1 MHYTMA
7 IFAHLH
13 SFPII
18 LLLCCGMVL
27 FTDGHRDG
35 RKFGAEEEDSD
46 EDGDPSTT
54 DGLLQLKI
62 VNVKQNSALFS
73 WFSTIPSRSGLVK
86 CEVVSTPENK
96 QGKVTEIMNSLPT
109 NWTDL
114 QLTEL
119 TNSTQYTVFIICSVD
134 TDVYNSNSIQFI
146 TGVPLTTTV
155 KPKPITSTP
164 TPHTGPYLETANESQ
179 VTDVVLGV
187 LFAVIGAVVISTS
200 AFYLCKKYQ
209 RNQRILRFYRE
220 AAEVDTNPFGVIYV
234 YFDDSTTNS
243 NIGSD

>member
-1 MHYTMA
+1 MHHTMA

-18 LLLCCGMVL
+18 LLLCCSMVL
-27 FTDGHRDG
+27 ITD
-35 RKFGAEEEDSD
+35 
-46 EDGDPSTT
+46 
-54 DGLLQLKI
+54 
-62 VNVKQNSALFS
+62 
-73 WFSTIPSRSGLVK
+73 
-86 CEVVSTPENK
+86 
-96 QGKVTEIMNSLPT
+96 
-109 NWTDL
+109 
-114 QLTEL
+114 
-119 TNSTQYTVFIICSVD
+119 
-134 TDVYNSNSIQFI
+134 
-146 TGVPLTTTV
+146 GVPLTTTV

-187 LFAVIGAVVISTS
+187 LSAVLGAVVISTS